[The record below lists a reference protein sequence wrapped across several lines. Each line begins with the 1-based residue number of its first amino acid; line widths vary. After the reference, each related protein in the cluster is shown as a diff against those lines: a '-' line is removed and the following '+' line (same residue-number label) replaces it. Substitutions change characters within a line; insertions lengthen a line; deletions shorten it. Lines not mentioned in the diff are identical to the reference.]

1 VKGGSGSEERTF
13 GSAKWQEME
22 SFGQRVE
29 AGEKIPKYKGLRREK
44 KSQSWDKIPKC
55 GQKSWDN
62 FPNGVT
68 WGGGVTFC
76 FEGQT

>member
-1 VKGGSGSEERTF
+1 MCVCGVKGGSGSEERTF

-22 SFGQRVE
+22 SNRLD
-29 AGEKIPKYKGLRREK
+29 KGLRREK

>member
-1 VKGGSGSEERTF
+1 MCVCGVKGGSGSEERTF
-13 GSAKWQEME
+13 GSAKCQEME

-29 AGEKIPKYKGLRREK
+29 AGEKIPK
-44 KSQSWDKIPKC
+44 DNIPKC